1 MSNKITGAEYPLA
14 KIFSSDFDFVIPA
27 YQRPYA
33 WTDDQALELFDDLHS
48 FYLAEPEDD
57 SYFLGS
63 IVLIKAEG
71 KPASEVIDGQQRLTT
86 LTIFLSVITSLLS
99 GEVRADFEGYI
110 REPGRL
116 SQGISAKPR
125 LSLRERDRQFFAD
138 YVQAFK
144 FNELLALESA
154 QLEEPQQNIQRNA
167 RLLRDRILSAF
178 SNDTDGLIRFGAFLI
193 QRCFL
198 VVVSTPSK
206 KSAFRVFSVLNSRGL
221 DLLPTD
227 IIKSDV
233 IGNIVADK
241 QEDYT
246 NTWEE
251 LEVKT
256 GRAGFAELF
265 NHIRMIYARAK
276 AQRTLLEEFDEHVVK
291 KSSSSEQLISKVIEP
306 YAMAYL
312 IAKKSEYVSTANAA
326 DVNALLKWLN
336 RIDNSDWMPCAI
348 QFLSIHKDS
357 PEYVLWF
364 FRQLERLA
372 AYMHISAKNVNQRIA
387 RYAVVVEELMGAHS
401 LKSPV
406 KTVELTESEKR
417 EMLDV
422 LNSDIYYLTAR
433 RRNYL
438 ILRLDSFLSDGAAS
452 YDAKVLTIEHV
463 LPQTVEGGS
472 EWEKIWPDKEARQH
486 WVHKLANLVPLTQQR
501 NSAARNFDFTKKKT
515 AYFGGRKGVSSYVMT
530 TQVLNTTEWTPEV
543 VEKRQK
549 SLLDVLEAGWKLKS
563 APSVCQSKN

>member
-86 LTIFLSVITSLLS
+86 LTIFLSVITSLLG

-178 SNDTDGLIRFGAFLI
+178 PNDTDGLIRFGAFLI

-406 KTVELTESEKR
+406 KTVELTASEKS
-417 EMLDV
+417 EMQDV

-530 TQVLNTTEWTPEV
+530 TQVLNTPEWTPEV
-543 VEKRQK
+543 VTKRQED
-549 SLLDVLEAGWKLKS
+549 LLEVLSNGWNLRRDKAG
-563 APSVCQSKN
+563 C